1 MSSPPPPLR
10 IAGVAA
16 MATSAKG
23 AKSMR
28 FVSKLLGLPKLGS
41 TTMFATSS
49 TRERSRANAKLR
61 VRRNRRIS
69 DTRRL
74 LLSEVA
80 RDEHRPRQGAAT
92 ELHLELA
99 LLEHEH
105 PVHQLDQLVDLGR
118 EHHDGDPLGRELR
131 EQVVDVELRAEVD
144 AAGRVV
150 DQQDGWLG
158 GESAGDDDLLLVP
171 AREGHDPVAGAS
183 ELDAKP
189 VDVPGQTPLAGR
201 RSEEAGDGVARD
213 RRQREVLADGKYAE
227 DGLVTPF
234 PGDVHDSGA
243 GGGRRRVDRD
253 LARGRDPDDAARDAS
268 RAAQCP
274 QEHVLPLPLE
284 ACKPEDLA
292 GAEIEVDL
300 L

>member
-10 IAGVAA
+10 MAGVAA
-16 MATSAKG
+16 IATR

-41 TTMFATSS
+41 TAMFATSS
-49 TRERSRANAKLR
+49 TMESSSANAKLR

-69 DTRRL
+69 DIGRL

-131 EQVVDVELRAEVD
+131 EQVVDVALRAEVD

-150 DQQDGWLG
+150 EQQDAWLG
-158 GESAGDDDLLLVP
+158 CEPAGDDDLLLVP
-171 AREGHDPVAGAS
+171 SREGHDPVAG
-183 ELDAKP
+183 
-189 VDVPGQTPLAGR
+189 
-201 RSEEAGDGVARD
+201 
-213 RRQREVLADGKYAE
+213 
-227 DGLVTPF
+227 
-234 PGDVHDSGA
+234 
-243 GGGRRRVDRD
+243 
-253 LARGRDPDDAARDAS
+253 
-268 RAAQCP
+268 
-274 QEHVLPLPLE
+274 
-284 ACKPEDLA
+284 
-292 GAEIEVDL
+292 
-300 L
+300 